1 MEDVAADV
9 FDVFYVPWERG
20 VDAGDAD
27 GRRTAGHGGCRDH
40 VATCAV
46 YDLDG
51 RD

>member
-9 FDVFYVPWERG
+9 FDVFYVSWERG

-27 GRRTAGHGGCRDH
+27 GGRAAGHARCGDH
-40 VATCAV
+40 AAAGAV